1 MRTFN
6 LFAALW
12 LDRADYKKMM
22 TTTTMRRQVLDK
34 IPEEIN
40 EQIIQD
46 EKQKQKEEMNIK

>member
-40 EQIIQD
+40 EQII
-46 EKQKQKEEMNIK
+46 